1 MSGLLTTE
9 HIGALAA
16 IAVFCIIAVIG
27 ARKRPGAWIKALA
40 VVLVVD
46 EVSWWVYLLAG
57 GQPGSQVA
65 RSLPLQLCDAGIFV
79 AGFALWFRRQW
90 LVELTYFWGLA
101 GTIQALLTPDL
112 PQGFPTYPYFQYYI
126 AHGGV
131 VAAALLLVFGLGLR
145 PRRSAVAR
153 VAAIT
158 VAYAAFVG
166 LVDALTGA
174 NYLYLRSKPAAP
186 TLLDVM
192 GPWPWYVLA
201 AGLVAL
207 VLFFALDVLA
217 KVGANPRP
225 TRTNEVPPSPSGSRA
240 SRR

>member
-1 MSGLLTTE
+1 MNGLLTAE

-16 IAVFCIIAVIG
+16 IAVSCAIAAFA
-27 ARKRPGAWIKALA
+27 ARKNSGAWIKALA

-46 EVSWWVYLLAG
+46 EVSWWIFLLAG
-57 GQPGSQVA
+57 GQPGSRLEQ
-65 RSLPLQLCDAGIFV
+65 SLPLQLCDTGIFV
-79 AGFALWFRRQW
+79 AALALWFRRQW

-112 PQGFPTYPYFQYYI
+112 PQHFPTYPYFQYYV

-131 VAAALLLVFGLGLR
+131 VAASLLLVFGLGLYPSR
-145 PRRSAVAR
+145 FAVAR
-153 VAAIT
+153 VVAIT

-174 NYLYLRSKPAAP
+174 NYMYLRSKPPTP
-186 TLLDVM
+186 TLLDAM
-192 GPWPWYVLA
+192 GPWPWYIAA
-201 AGLVAL
+201 AGAIAL
-207 VLFFALDVLA
+207 VLFFALDALA
-217 KVGANPRP
+217 RVAAGWSPRRTYGA
-225 TRTNEVPPSPSGSRA
+225 PPSRSESRA

>member
-1 MSGLLTTE
+1 MSGLLTPE

-16 IAVFCIIAVIG
+16 IAVFCVIAVIV
-27 ARKRPGAWIKALA
+27 AQKSPGVWIKALA

-57 GQPGSQVA
+57 GQPGSRLA
-65 RSLPLQLCDAGIFV
+65 WSLPLQLCDAGIFV

-90 LVELTYFWGLA
+90 LVEVTYFWGLT
-101 GTIQALLTPDL
+101 GTLQALLTPDL
-112 PQGFPTYPYFQYYI
+112 PQHFPTYPYFQYYI

-131 VAAALLLVFGLGLR
+131 VAAALLMVFGLGLH

-158 VAYAAFVG
+158 VGYAAFVG
-166 LVDALTGA
+166 LVDTLTGA
-174 NYLYLRSKPAAP
+174 NYMYLRSKPATP

-192 GPWPWYVLA
+192 GPWPWYIVA
-201 AGLVAL
+201 AGVCAL
-207 VLFFALDVLA
+207 VLFAALHA
-217 KVGANPRP
+217 VGR
-225 TRTNEVPPSPSGSRA
+225 RFSPSP
-240 SRR
+240 

>member
-1 MSGLLTTE
+1 VSGLLTTE
-9 HIGALAA
+9 HIGALAV
-16 IAVFCIIAVIG
+16 IAVGSVIAVLT
-27 ARKRPGAWIKALA
+27 ARRRPGLWIKALA

-57 GQPGSQVA
+57 GQPGSVLAQ
-65 RSLPLQLCDAGIFV
+65 SLPLQLCDVGIFV
-79 AGFALWFRRQW
+79 AGFALWTRRQW
-90 LVELTYFWGLA
+90 LVDVTYFWGLA

-112 PQGFPTYPYFQYYI
+112 PQHFPTYPYFQYYI

-131 VAAALLLVFGLGLR
+131 VAAALLLVFGLGLH

-158 VAYAAFVG
+158 AGYAAFVG

-174 NYLYLRSKPAAP
+174 NYMYLRSKPATP
-186 TLLDVM
+186 TLLDAM
-192 GPWPWYVLA
+192 GPWPWYIVA

-207 VLFFALDVLA
+207 VLFLALDALA
-217 KVGANPRP
+217 KLAARSRP
-225 TRTNEVPPSPSGSRA
+225 GRTYEVPPSRRGSRA
-240 SRR
+240 

>member
-1 MSGLLTTE
+1 VSGLLTAE
-9 HIGALAA
+9 HLGALAA
-16 IAVFCIIAVIG
+16 IAVFCAVAVFA
-27 ARKRPGAWIKALA
+27 ARRNSGAWIRALA

-46 EVSWWVYLLAG
+46 EVSWWVYLLGG
-57 GQPGSQVA
+57 GQPGSQLA
-65 RSLPLQLCDAGIFV
+65 QSLPLQLCDAGIFV

-112 PQGFPTYPYFQYYI
+112 PQPFPTYPYFQYYV

-158 VAYAAFVG
+158 VGYTAFVG
-166 LVDALTGA
+166 LVNALTGA
-174 NYLYLRSKPAAP
+174 NYMYLRKKPATP

-192 GPWPWYVLA
+192 GPWPWYIVS
-201 AGLVAL
+201 AGVVAL

-217 KVGANPRP
+217 RVARAKPASD
-225 TRTNEVPPSPSGSRA
+225 SPMRLSSPD
-240 SRR
+240 